1 MVLTCYLLAM
11 RIGHNMLRSVTCNI
25 K

>member
-1 MVLTCYLLAM
+1 M
-11 RIGHNMLRSVTCNI
+11 RIGHNMPRSVTCNI